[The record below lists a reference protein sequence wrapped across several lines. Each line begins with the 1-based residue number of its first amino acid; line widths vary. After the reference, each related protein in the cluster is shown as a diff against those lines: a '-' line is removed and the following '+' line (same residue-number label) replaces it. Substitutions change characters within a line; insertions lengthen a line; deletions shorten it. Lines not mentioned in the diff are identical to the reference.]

1 MKTTWIPFIL
11 HLQYLY
17 HFCVIIQTLNTTFL
31 HQHFKN
37 IKHDHNFQ
45 MSHILCLIETKI
57 RNAST
62 DVHKL

>member
-11 HLQYLY
+11 HLKIYII
-17 HFCVIIQTLNTTFL
+17 CVIIQKLNTTFL

-45 MSHILCLIETKI
+45 MSHILCFIETKI
-57 RNAST
+57 HHAST